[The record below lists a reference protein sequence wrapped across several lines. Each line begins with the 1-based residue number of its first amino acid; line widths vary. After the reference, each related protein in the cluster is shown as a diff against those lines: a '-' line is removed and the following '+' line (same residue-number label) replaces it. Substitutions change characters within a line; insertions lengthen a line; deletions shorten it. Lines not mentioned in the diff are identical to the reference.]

1 MRVHWLVLKQQRK
14 EDRSN
19 VFEEM
24 VAGDFPKVTERHQ
37 TPGSR
42 RLQTLS
48 NTDTKK
54 ITARHEA
61 RHKVRPLNI
70 QDREEVLKAPR
81 GKQHIDCGGTVIRLM
96 MAFQRK

>member
-1 MRVHWLVLKQQRK
+1 MHWLVLKRQRK

-70 QDREEVLKAPR
+70 QDREETTHGLRRHCNKTDD
-81 GKQHIDCGGTVIRLM
+81 GFSTEIMKGDGII
-96 MAFQRK
+96 